1 MNLKN
6 IEEVDTGTPYR
17 LQQMSYDEGFA
28 AGVKASKLHLIQ
40 TIRKEIENIQIRKT
54 GADGLDTIY
63 EKDILAIFTTLEEEI
78 NKQSMN
84 LDKLKQ
90 EIVEKALDKCTDP
103 ETGELHIGKYDHEYL
118 EKVITAALTTLEN
131 N

>member
-1 MNLKN
+1 
-6 IEEVDTGTPYR
+6 
-17 LQQMSYDEGFA
+17 MSVHYA
-28 AGVKASKLHLIQ
+28 Q
-40 TIRKEIENIQIRKT
+40 R
-54 GADGLDTIY
+54 
-63 EKDILAIFTTLEEEI
+63 I
-78 NKQSMN
+78 NKARPTLVCGRMGYEISMN

-90 EIVEKALDKCTDP
+90 EIVEKVLDKCTDP